1 MRIVMPNSFPVRVFA
16 YVILAGG
23 ILSTAADFFTRPEFA
38 VPTNMGVVI
47 GNTALV
53 LLGLV
58 ASSVGSVLKSLET
71 RLDKL
76 ERRFDFRE
84 TSEGRK

>member
-38 VPTNMGVVI
+38 VPTNMGVVL
-47 GNTALV
+47 GNGALV

-58 ASSVGSVLKSLET
+58 AWAIACVLKSLET
-71 RLDKL
+71 QLDRL
-76 ERRFDFRE
+76 ERRIDFRE
-84 TSEGRK
+84 TREGRE